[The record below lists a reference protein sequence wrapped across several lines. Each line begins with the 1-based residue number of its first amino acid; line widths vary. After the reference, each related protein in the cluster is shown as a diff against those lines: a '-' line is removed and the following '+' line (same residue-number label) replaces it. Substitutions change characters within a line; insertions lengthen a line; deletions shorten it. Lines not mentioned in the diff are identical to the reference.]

1 MKTKKPSLTSTLFGL
16 LIDLLID
23 FSLIGLGAALYYT
36 LIAYP
41 ILPITLNPAFTNLVS
56 NYPTA
61 AYIICG
67 IPFVV
72 GILSLVRTISRT
84 YHKIIGH

>member
-1 MKTKKPSLTSTLFGL
+1 MKPNKPSLTSTLFGL

-23 FSLIGLGAALYYT
+23 FTLIGMGVALYYA
-36 LIAYP
+36 LLVYP
-41 ILPITLNPAFTNLVS
+41 FLPITLSPALTDLVGGY
-56 NYPTA
+56 NNA

-67 IPFVV
+67 LPFVI

-84 YHKIIGH
+84 YHKLFGH